1 MKKIRILVRKE
12 ILDILRDKKTLV
24 MMIVVPVLLYPLLLI
39 GLSLLMTSMMT
50 QEETNTALVVSY
62 SAEYEEVAQALDR
75 LQEEDADVR
84 LFFEAA
90 DTEDELDLNAA
101 DVVLRLETD
110 EEGVLQA
117 KIEYFSAD
125 TYSYEACERLEELLE
140 EYRLELVET
149 TLTDAGL
156 TMNALYPVEYETADQ
171 TSMSESFGMSVGG
184 CIGMLLITTI
194 LLGALYPSIDAM
206 AGERERGTLETLLT
220 LPVTNFQIIMS
231 KYISVSVFA
240 CVTAVISMLSL
251 GGSVLFLYF
260 GLIPGTLS
268 ELEAISP
275 GMVLS
280 VVPML
285 ILTLLVTALLIT
297 ALCMCFCVFARSFKE
312 ANNYITPA
320 MLVIMIV
327 SMVGIFPSVTLDA
340 HTALIPIANV
350 SLMIK
355 DLISGQFDWMLVAL
369 TIVVNF
375 GYSVLIVWV
384 LSRMY
389 DSEAVLFSD
398 GFTGFRI
405 FQKRSDIKPGTMPAP
420 GDVAIAVL
428 VLLLLILYVGSAVT
442 VRSVTAGTAVT
453 QLLIL
458 AVPLLLTW
466 YMKTNRKTLFLLNKP
481 RFSVIPGAL
490 LLYVGAYLTGIA
502 LSMVMYVL
510 FPGSAQNLEAS
521 YTELF
526 AQPLWILMII
536 MALMPAVGEELLFR
550 GLIFGT
556 VREWIGDRAKGSSRE
571 RENRERSSDSDLRQ
585 SASGTHDI
593 LGSQKAR
600 LHMAAIWP
608 AVAVSALIF
617 AAFHMSLVKLPS
629 TFLLGAA
636 FAYVIDAGGSIYLS
650 MALHFLNNA
659 VSVVVSVYPEQAEKW
674 VPFLVKESYSVSEV
688 LLMLWVGILCGT
700 AGFYLLR
707 RMSRGHSTTKRTGGV
722 V

>member
-1 MKKIRILVRKE
+1 MKKIRTLVRKE

-62 SAEYEEVAQALDR
+62 PAEYEEVAQALDR
-75 LQEEDADVR
+75 LQKEDADVR

-90 DTEDELDLNAA
+90 DTEEEMDLNAVDA
-101 DVVLRLETD
+101 VLRLEMD

-117 KIEYFSAD
+117 QIEYLSGD
-125 TYSYEACERLEELLE
+125 TYSSEACELLEELLE
-140 EYRLELVET
+140 EYRLELVEMA
-149 TLTDAGL
+149 LTDAGL
-156 TMNALYPVEYETADQ
+156 TMDVLYPVVYETVDQ
-171 TSMSESFGMSVGG
+171 TSLSESFGMSVGG

-231 KYISVSVFA
+231 KYISVSIFA

-268 ELEAISP
+268 ELGEISP

-285 ILTLLVTALLIT
+285 LLTLLVTALLIT

-355 DLISGQFDWMLVAL
+355 DLISGQFDWTLAAL

-398 GFTGFRI
+398 GFTSFRI

-466 YMKTNRKTLFLLNKP
+466 YMKTNRKTLFLLNAP
-481 RFSVIPGAL
+481 RFSVVPGAI

-502 LSMVMYVL
+502 LSLVMYAL

-521 YTELF
+521 YAELF

-536 MALMPAVGEELLFR
+536 MALMPSIGEELLFR

-556 VREWIGDRAKGSSRE
+556 VREWGKERSRGSSRE
-571 RENRERSSDSDLRQ
+571 SENNERPFGSDLQQSAAGIQDTLENRKEKQ
-585 SASGTHDI
+585 
-593 LGSQKAR
+593 
-600 LHMAAIWP
+600 HMAAIWP
-608 AVAVSALIF
+608 TVAVSALIF
-617 AAFHMSLVKLPS
+617 AAFHMSLVKLPA

-659 VSVVVSVYPEQAEKW
+659 VSVVVSVYPEQAARW

-688 LLMLWVGILCGT
+688 LLMAGVGILCGT
-700 AGFYLLR
+700 AGFYLLQ
-707 RMSRGHSTTKRTGGV
+707 RMPRGHSTTRCQ
-722 V
+722 

>member
-1 MKKIRILVRKE
+1 MKKIRTLVRKE

-39 GLSLLMTSMMT
+39 GLSLLMTSMMM

-62 SAEYEEVAQALDR
+62 PAGYEEVAQVLDD

-90 DTEDELDLNAA
+90 DTEEEMDLNAA
-101 DVVLRLETD
+101 DVILRLETD

-125 TYSYEACERLEELLE
+125 TYSYDACELLEELLE
-140 EYRLELVET
+140 EYRLELAET
-149 TLTDAGL
+149 ALTDAGL
-156 TMNALYPVEYETADQ
+156 TMDVLYPVVYETVDQ
-171 TSMSESFGMSVGG
+171 TSLSESFGMSVGG

-268 ELEAISP
+268 ELGAISP
-275 GMVLS
+275 GTVLS
-280 VVPML
+280 VIPMFL
-285 ILTLLVTALLIT
+285 LTLLVTALLIT

-312 ANNYITPA
+312 ANNYMTPA
-320 MLVIMIV
+320 MLVVMIV
-327 SMVGIFPSVTLDA
+327 SMVGILPSVTFDA

-355 DLISGQFDWMLVAL
+355 DLISGQFDWTLAAL

-375 GYSVLIVWV
+375 GYSVLIVWI
-384 LSRMY
+384 LSKMY
-389 DSEAVLFSD
+389 DSEAVLFSE
-398 GFTGFRI
+398 GFTSFRI
-405 FQKRSDIKPGTMPAP
+405 FQKRSDINPGTMPAL

-428 VLLLLILYVGSAVT
+428 VVLLLILYVGSAVT
-442 VRSVTAGTAVT
+442 VRSIAVGTAVT

-466 YMKTNRKTLFLLNKP
+466 YMKSNRKSLFLLKTP
-481 RFSVIPGAL
+481 RFSVIPGAI

-502 LSMVMYVL
+502 LSLIMYAL

-521 YTELF
+521 YAELF

-536 MALMPAVGEELLFR
+536 MALMPAIGEELLFR

-556 VREWIGDRAKGSSRE
+556 VREWIGERAKESSWEKENNE
-571 RENRERSSDSDLRQ
+571 RPFGSDLQQ
-585 SASGTHDI
+585 SAAGTQ
-593 LGSQKAR
+593 GTRESRKER
-600 LHMAAIWP
+600 KHMAAIWP
-608 AVAVSALIF
+608 AVAVSALTF

-636 FAYVIDAGGSIYLS
+636 FAYIIYTGGSIYLS

-659 VSVVVSVYPEQAEKW
+659 VSVMVSVYPEQAEKW

-688 LLMLWVGILCGT
+688 LLMLAVGILCGT
-700 AGFYLLR
+700 AGYCLLR
-707 RMSRGHSTTKRTGGV
+707 RKGGPSNFSV
-722 V
+722 VN

>member
-125 TYSYEACERLEELLE
+125 TYSSEACELLEELLE

-149 TLTDAGL
+149 ALTDAGL
-156 TMNALYPVEYETADQ
+156 TMKALYPVMYETADQ

-268 ELEAISP
+268 ELEAISL

-355 DLISGQFDWMLVAL
+355 ELISGQFDWMLAAL

-375 GYSVLIVWV
+375 GYSVLIVWI

-405 FQKRSDIKPGTMPAP
+405 FQKRSDIKPGTTPAP
-420 GDVAIAVL
+420 GDVAIVVL

-458 AVPLLLTW
+458 TVPLLLTW

-510 FPGSAQNLEAS
+510 FPVSAQNLEAS

-536 MALMPAVGEELLFR
+536 MALMPAIGEELLFR

-556 VREWIGDRAKGSSRE
+556 VREWMKERSRGSSRE
-571 RENRERSSDSDLRQ
+571 SENNERPFGFDLQQ
-585 SASGTHDI
+585 SAAGIHDTME
-593 LGSQKAR
+593 SQKER
-600 LHMAAIWP
+600 PHMAAIWP

-674 VPFLVKESYSVSEV
+674 VPFLVKESYSVSEI
-688 LLMLWVGILCGT
+688 LLMLGVGILCGT

-707 RMSRGHSTTKRTGGV
+707 RTSCGHSATSCQ
-722 V
+722 